1 LFRTSIIFI
10 SAIKEIPLT
19 LIKKMRLVLKG
30 IGSKA
35 TAFSI
40 LWVLLATLMGLPPID
55 LACAEWTVQGE
66 SYLFGTEDAALFSA
80 TRRLTKDQDPTQP
93 VIDSELAEQGSD
105 AVLEPVLQIK
115 KSLLLFGRDSELKV
129 RGQGFIFLDNSR
141 FNHGT
146 LGVVGQ
152 HKLTQ
157 DTKFQ
162 IRYYF
167 APNLLI
173 GENEI
178 RTPGDQEEEQF
189 ADEIVTTNFLA
200 AGLAERFLEDYM
212 LRIYG
217 RYGTRRYNQEFQERN
232 TDFWT
237 IGLHGGWHA
246 SEKVQLTLGYHYER
260 GLADGRNQPL
270 LRDDIS
276 YINHFLT
283 SELEI
288 ELQEHWALEFALHYE
303 LNNWTTEI
311 SGDPRKGQHE
321 DVIQGD
327 IELLHEISED
337 LTAVAGFQ
345 GQYRKESF
353 EPQGFRNL
361 DGWVGA
367 RWKF

>member
-1 LFRTSIIFI
+1 MELAFPP
-10 SAIKEIPLT
+10 PLT
-19 LIKKMRLVLKG
+19 KYMRLVLKG
-30 IGSKA
+30 LRI
-35 TAFSI
+35 TVRAFS
-40 LWVLLATLMGLPPID
+40 LLFVALGPLTVLLTIHPAW
-55 LACAEWTVQGE
+55 AKWEVQGE
-66 SYLFGTEDAALFSA
+66 GNLYGTEDVALFSA

-105 AVLEPVLQIK
+105 AVLEPVLQIDTFFP
-115 KSLLLFGRDSELKV
+115 LFGRDSELKV
-129 RGQGFIFLDNSR
+129 RGQGFIFMDNSR

-157 DTKFQ
+157 DTKLQ

-167 APNLLI
+167 APNLLV
-173 GENEI
+173 GENEV
-178 RTPGDQEEEQF
+178 RTPGEHEEEQF
-189 ADEIVTTNFLA
+189 AEEIVTTNFFA
-200 AGLAERFLEDYM
+200 AGLVQRFLEDYV

-217 RYGTRRYNQEFQERN
+217 RFGTRRYNQEFQERN

-237 IGLHGGWHA
+237 IGPHA
-246 SEKVQLTLGYHYER
+246 QWDISEKVKLILGYHYER
-260 GLADGRNQPL
+260 GLADGRNQPAL
-270 LRDDIS
+270 QDDIS
-276 YINHFLT
+276 YINHFVT

-288 ELQEHWALEFALHYE
+288 ELQEHWDLELAFHYE

-311 SGDPRKGQHE
+311 PGDPRKGQHE

-327 IELLHEISED
+327 IELLHEVSED
-337 LTAVAGFQ
+337 VTVVTGFQ

-353 EPQGFRNL
+353 EPEGFRNL
-361 DGWVGA
+361 LGWVGT

>member
-1 LFRTSIIFI
+1 
-10 SAIKEIPLT
+10 
-19 LIKKMRLVLKG
+19 M
-30 IGSKA
+30 
-35 TAFSI
+35 
-40 LWVLLATLMGLPPID
+40 MGLLTTPP
-55 LACAEWTVQGE
+55 AWAEWEVQGE

-93 VIDSELAEQGSD
+93 VIDSELAEQGAD

-115 KSLLLFGRDSELKV
+115 KLFPLFGRDSYLKV

-146 LGVVGQ
+146 LGVSGQ
-152 HKLTQ
+152 HMLSE
-157 DTKFQ
+157 DTKVQ
-162 IRYYF
+162 VRYYF
-167 APNLLI
+167 APNLLV
-173 GENEI
+173 GENEV
-178 RTPGDQEEEQF
+178 RTPGETEEEQF
-189 ADEIVTTNFLA
+189 ADEIVTTNFIS
-200 AGLAERFLEDYM
+200 AGLAERFFEDYV

-237 IGLHGGWHA
+237 IGLHGRWHA
-246 SEKVQLTLGYHYER
+246 SERVQLTLGYHYER
-260 GLADGRNQPL
+260 GLADGRNQPAL
-270 LRDDIS
+270 QDDVS

-288 ELQEHWALEFALHYE
+288 ELEKHWDLELALHYE

-327 IELLHEISED
+327 IELLHEVSED
-337 LTAVAGFQ
+337 LTITAGFQ

-353 EPQGFRNL
+353 EPQGFRNV
-361 DGWVGA
+361 DGWLGA
-367 RWKF
+367 KWKF

>member
-1 LFRTSIIFI
+1 MVLSP
-10 SAIKEIPLT
+10 IPPAWGE
-19 LIKKMRLVLKG
+19 LIV
-30 IGSKA
+30 
-35 TAFSI
+35 
-40 LWVLLATLMGLPPID
+40 
-55 LACAEWTVQGE
+55 EGE
-66 SYLFGTEDAALFSA
+66 GYLYGTEDAALFSA

-93 VIDSELAEQGSD
+93 VIDSALAEQGSD
-105 AVLEPVLQIK
+105 AVLEPVLQLR
-115 KSLLLFGRDSELKV
+115 KSFSLFGRASELKV
-129 RGQGFIFLDNSR
+129 RGQGFIFLNNSR

-167 APNLLI
+167 APNLLV
-173 GENEI
+173 GENEV
-178 RTPGDQEEEQF
+178 RTPGEPEEEQF
-189 ADEIVTTNFLA
+189 ADEIVTTNFVA
-200 AGLAERFLEDYM
+200 AGLAQRFLKDYV
-212 LRIYG
+212 LRPYV

-237 IGLHGGWHA
+237 IGLHGKWHA
-246 SEKVQLTLGYHYER
+246 SETVQLTLGYHYER

-270 LRDDIS
+270 LEDDIS

-288 ELQEHWALEFALHYE
+288 ELQEHWDLELALHYE
-303 LNNWTTEI
+303 LNNWTTDI
-311 SGDPRKGQHE
+311 TGDPRKGQHE

-327 IELLHEISED
+327 IELLHALSED
-337 LTAVAGFQ
+337 LTVVAGFQ

-353 EPQGFRNL
+353 EPEGFRNL
-361 DGWVGA
+361 DGWAGA